1 MSLPYGLP
9 GAYCG
14 GGRAG
19 GSGSNIAID
28 KKK

>member
-14 GGRAG
+14 GGHTG
-19 GSGSNIAID
+19 GSGTNITID